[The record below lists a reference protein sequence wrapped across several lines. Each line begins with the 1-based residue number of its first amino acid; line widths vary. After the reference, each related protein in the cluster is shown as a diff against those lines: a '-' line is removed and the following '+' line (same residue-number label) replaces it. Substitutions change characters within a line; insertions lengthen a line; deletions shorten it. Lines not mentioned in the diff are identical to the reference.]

1 MDLKPLSSNSELVL
15 CLPRAPELTPS
26 FLRTGFKGGYQ
37 CQTFESICRILLQP
51 MASVRR
57 MLVPTSRHLSL
68 AFYASVSSIASASKA
83 LQMRRKVMPSSL
95 YERPVLILVLSCKSA
110 LYCLVAFTGTVWL
123 GPPTA
128 RALGLTGIHRQ

>member
-1 MDLKPLSSNSELVL
+1 MDLKPVSSNSELVL
-15 CLPRAPELTPS
+15 CLPRAPELTP

-51 MASVRR
+51 VASVRR
-57 MLVPTSRHLSL
+57 MLVPTSRHLSP
-68 AFYASVSSIASASKA
+68 AFYASVSSIASTSKA
-83 LQMRRKVMPSSL
+83 LQIRRKITPSSL

-128 RALGLTGIHRQ
+128 RALGLTGIHSQ